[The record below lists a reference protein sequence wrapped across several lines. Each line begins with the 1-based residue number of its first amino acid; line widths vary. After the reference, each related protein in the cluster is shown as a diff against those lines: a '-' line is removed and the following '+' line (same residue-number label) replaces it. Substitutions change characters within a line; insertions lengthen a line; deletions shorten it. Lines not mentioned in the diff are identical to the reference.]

1 MPPVFPSA
9 DDRYVTAH
17 RLNES
22 GSHCC
27 IVGSN
32 VENQLF
38 EAGDFRL
45 NAFNCTM
52 TDLLMGPGMLKFR
65 LLGELEVWRGEELL
79 QLPPSRKTRA
89 LLAYLVCTGKPH
101 RRERLC
107 SIFWDIPDDP
117 RGALRWSM
125 SRLRTIVDDEEHT
138 RLVANREV
146 AGFEADGAEVDY
158 NRLREIIA
166 DGIEK
171 LSAERLVEAAG
182 LFRGEFLEGLDLPN
196 QHDFQAWY
204 VAEREDL
211 RRLQVAILDR
221 LIELNGGDSEAA
233 LPWSRQLVQ
242 IDPFNEEARAALLSR
257 LFSSGRRQEAES
269 HFETAR
275 RLYRELGMESQQRLE
290 RAWRNIQR
298 QNIQK
303 PAVEET
309 ANEAFPART
318 PVESATGPV
327 RETAP
332 ARLVGRDVQL
342 RLLKEIMERSIA
354 KAEVC
359 LVEILGETGIGKT
372 RLVQEFA
379 SQLRSEGIRTLAGR
393 SYDFRIGAAYGPWV
407 EAVGEFP
414 VLETSESAVHG
425 REKLFAALSQ
435 RISGDRPGP
444 VFLSFDDI
452 HWCDEAS
459 ADLLHHVVRD
469 LHNFPLVIALIAR
482 EGELQ
487 DNAPLSSVLRSLH
500 HDGLIE
506 TIHLEPLSP
515 DQTGE
520 IVGAA
525 VSDADAMQIVEL
537 SGGNPLY
544 ATELVRG
551 ITTDPSAL
559 PGSLKDLVRDRV
571 EKLPPAAS
579 DLLRWA
585 SVAGPHV
592 DVELLRMACG
602 TDSDDIIDLLETL
615 ERHSILKPVESE
627 SYGFSHELVRRAIYT
642 GLSEPRRR
650 LMHLKLAR
658 LLNERHA
665 ERNVPVLDIAYHAAA
680 GGDAIMAADACIA
693 AGRRCVRLFAHADAM
708 ALVRQGRHYAE
719 LLDEPARTKR
729 LIKVTEIEC
738 SVSRPGDLAGLI
750 ASIEHYAETALD
762 YGRTE
767 LARRC
772 YTLLANIRWEEG
784 AWTDA
789 ERETLRSELVS
800 RSTDDR
806 ERVVAL
812 AEASRCLAML
822 ERDLG
827 TAEKLVL
834 EADALANRLG
844 MEHNAIPDAL
854 GMLRSHKG
862 MHEEAA
868 ELFSRAK
875 LIARRDGDRVS
886 EFIALE
892 HLVTL
897 EMENG
902 PGPETEL
909 LCAQTV
915 ELAEKLRSGSELP
928 FANALNA
935 FCRFLHGDDK
945 TLANFD
951 DALAALRN
959 VDAKHRLAFLASA
972 AAGVLIERKNW
983 AKAEKLAEEALAAAS
998 AIDRNSDIAAAL
1010 SMLVRIAAANGD
1022 EVRRREYADR
1032 LVDTISRG
1040 VSSYAARLAESALA
1054 VDFVMPAETGG

>member
-1 MPPVFPSA
+1 
-9 DDRYVTAH
+9 
-17 RLNES
+17 
-22 GSHCC
+22 
-27 IVGSN
+27 
-32 VENQLF
+32 VENLSLD
-38 EAGDFRL
+38 AGDFRL
-45 NAFNCTM
+45 VAFDRAM
-52 TDLLMGPGMLKFR
+52 TDILMGPGMLKLR

-89 LLAYLVCTGKPH
+89 LLAYLVCTGKPQ

-107 SIFWDIPDDP
+107 SVFWDIPDDP

-125 SRLRTIVDDEEHT
+125 SRLRAIVDDEDHT

-146 AGFEADGAEVDY
+146 AGFEADCAEVDY
-158 NRLREIIA
+158 WRLRKIVA
-166 DGIEK
+166 DGIEN
-171 LSAERLVEAAG
+171 LPADSLGEAAG
-182 LFRGEFLEGLDLPN
+182 LFSGEFLEGLDLPN
-196 QHDFQAWY
+196 QHDFQAWC
-204 VAEREDL
+204 VAEREEL
-211 RRLQVAILDR
+211 RRIQIAIFDR
-221 LIELNGGDSEAA
+221 LIELNASDPEVA
-233 LPWSRQLVQ
+233 LQWSRQLVQ
-242 IDPFNEEARAALLSR
+242 VDPFNEEARAALLSR

-275 RLYRELGMESQQRLE
+275 RLYRELGLESQQRLE
-290 RAWRNIQR
+290 RVWHDIQR

-303 PAVEET
+303 PAVDNPAT
-309 ANEAFPART
+309 VAAAVSPHVEAPS
-318 PVESATGPV
+318 VPV
-327 RETAP
+327 REFVATQ
-332 ARLVGRDVQL
+332 LVGREEQL
-342 RLLKEIMERSIA
+342 RVLHELFERSIA
-354 KAEVC
+354 NAEVRV
-359 LVEILGETGIGKT
+359 VEILGETGIGKT

-379 SQLRSEGIRTLAGR
+379 SQIQSKGIKTLAGR

-407 EAVGEFP
+407 EAVGELP
-414 VLETSESAVHG
+414 TLETSQSASQG

-435 RISGDRPGP
+435 RISGDGSQP
-444 VFLSFDDI
+444 VFIAFDDI

-459 ADLLHHVVRD
+459 ADLLHHIVHNLR
-469 LHNFPLVIALIAR
+469 NFPLMIALIAR

-487 DNAPLSSVLRSLH
+487 DNVPLSSVLHSFH

-506 TIHLEPLSP
+506 TIHVEPLSP
-515 DQTGE
+515 EQTGK
-520 IVGAA
+520 IVGAT
-525 VSDADAMQIVEL
+525 VSSAEVMQIAKL

-544 ATELVRG
+544 ATELARG
-551 ITTDPSAL
+551 IASVSSAL
-559 PGSLKDLVRDRV
+559 PGSLKDLVRQRV

-585 SVAGPHV
+585 SVAGPLV
-592 DVELLRMACG
+592 DVETLRLACG
-602 TDSDDIIDLLETL
+602 GEPDDIIDLLEIV
-615 ERHSILKPVESE
+615 ERHNILKPVESE
-627 SYGFSHELVRRAIYT
+627 SYTFSHELVRQAIYT

-658 LLNERHA
+658 LLNEHSA
-665 ERNVPVLDIAYHAAA
+665 ERKIPALDIAYHAAA

-738 SVSRPGDLAGLI
+738 NVSRPEDLAALT
-750 ASIEHYAETALD
+750 ASIEQYAETALD
-762 YGRTE
+762 YGRSE

-800 RSTDDR
+800 RATDDR

-844 MEHNAIPDAL
+844 IEHNAIPDAL
-854 GMLRSHKG
+854 GMLRSYKG
-862 MHEEAA
+862 VHDEAA
-868 ELFSRAK
+868 ELFDRAK

-897 EMENG
+897 RMESG
-902 PGPETEL
+902 PGPDTDR

-928 FANALNA
+928 FANALSA
-935 FCRFLHGDDK
+935 FCQLLHGDDN
-945 TLANFD
+945 TLEKFEE
-951 DALAALRN
+951 ALAALRN
-959 VDAKHRLAFLASA
+959 VDAKHRLCLVASA
-972 AAGVLIERKNW
+972 AAGVLIERRNW
-983 AKAEKLAEEALAAAS
+983 ARAKKFAEEALAAAS
-998 AIDRNSDIAAAL
+998 AIDRNSDIVVAL
-1010 SMLVRIAAANGD
+1010 SMLVRIAAAMGD
-1022 EVRRREYADR
+1022 EDRRREHADR
-1032 LVDTISRG
+1032 LVEKLSRG
-1040 VSSYAARLAESALA
+1040 VSSYAGRMAESALA
-1054 VDFVMPAETGG
+1054 IDFVMPAETGG